1 MNKPLSPFWF
11 RHAWHCCLVP
21 LLLCLCAPAAEA
33 APPTANCG
41 NGPAGAAAANAASL
55 DTLLLNL
62 FGREETGWAFYE
74 PLIANE
80 IGTDC
85 PAATPG
91 FARALMTWQSAQKLS
106 ASGMMNDAT
115 LQRLKQVWQARRPF
129 VQQSRHGC
137 PEPPAEEKLGHAT
150 TAESYGGKD
159 IELQTDTL
167 AAYREMVAAARKDG
181 ALPPG
186 SPLLT
191 IFSAY
196 RSPEYDAARCAAQQN
211 CQGVVRATCSAHR
224 TALAMDVNLGAAPGY
239 TPDSSADLNRLFI
252 SRSPAYQ
259 WLVKNAVRFGFVNY
273 AFEPWHWEFT
283 GHPVSR

>member
-1 MNKPLSPFWF
+1 MDKPLSPIWF
-11 RHAWHCCLVP
+11 RHAWYCCLVP
-21 LLLCLCAPAAEA
+21 LMLCLCPVAAEA
-33 APPTANCG
+33 AAPTAGCG

-55 DTLLLNL
+55 NTLLLNL
-62 FGREETGWAFYE
+62 FGREETGWEFYE

-85 PAATPG
+85 PAAAPG
-91 FARALMTWQSAQKLS
+91 FARALAAWQSAQKLS
-106 ASGMMNDAT
+106 GSGMVNDAT

-137 PEPPAEEKLGHAT
+137 PAPPAEENLGHAT
-150 TAESYGGKD
+150 PAESYGGKD

-186 SPLLT
+186 SLLLT

-239 TPDSSADLNRLFI
+239 TPDSSADVNRLFI

-259 WLVKNAVRFGFVNY
+259 WLVKNAARFGFVNY
-273 AFEPWHWEFT
+273 PFEPWHWEFI
-283 GHPVSR
+283 GRAASR

>member
-11 RHAWHCCLVP
+11 RHAWRCWLV
-21 LLLCLCAPAAEA
+21 LLMLGFGPMAARA
-33 APPTANCG
+33 ASPTTNCG

-55 DTLLLNL
+55 DALLLNL

-85 PAATPG
+85 PAAAPG
-91 FARALMTWQSAQKLS
+91 FARALATWQSGQKLA
-106 ASGMMNDAT
+106 ASGMVNDGT
-115 LQRLKQVWQARRPF
+115 LQRLKQIWQARRPF

-137 PEPPAEEKLGHAT
+137 PNPPAEDALGHAT
-150 TAESYGGKD
+150 IAESYGGKD
-159 IELQTDTL
+159 IELRTDTL
-167 AAYREMVAAARKDG
+167 AAYRDMVAAARKAG
-181 ALPPG
+181 VLPTG
-186 SPLLT
+186 SELLT

-196 RSPEYDAARCAAQQN
+196 RSPEYDAARCAAQRN

-239 TPDSSADLNRLFI
+239 TPDSSADVNRLFI

-259 WLVKNAVRFGFVNY
+259 WLVKNAARFGFVNY
-273 AFEPWHWEFT
+273 PFEPWHWEFI
-283 GHPVSR
+283 GRSASR